1 MVTRNPRLR
10 TIVIV
15 LTAVLLTAPVSGCCN
30 TRESPIASPTPHS
43 EKITI
48 EDKGIICFQKI
59 QPSDNKITVYI
70 STHPDDGCFSSSCT
84 EVVERKGDMQV
95 NEQDLSIH
103 FYSRFVVRPIGY
115 DELTPETP
123 GEVPVCTTDCGGAG
137 FIWFE
142 IEALP
147 EGVYSIW
154 LGENRVG
161 DLEVPIDPTKLTCF
175 EWQ

>member
-1 MVTRNPRLR
+1 MFARNLR
-10 TIVIV
+10 FKTIAVV
-15 LTAVLLTAPVSGCCN
+15 LAAILLAAAVGGCCN
-30 TRESPIASPTPHS
+30 IRETATTSTPYP
-43 EKITI
+43 
-48 EDKGIICFQKI
+48 EDIIMLENRGIVCFQKL
-59 QPSDNKITVYI
+59 QPSDSRITVYI
-70 STHPDDGCFSSSCT
+70 ATHPDDGCFSSSCT
-84 EVVERKGDMQV
+84 EVLERKGDMQI
-95 NEQDLSIH
+95 DKKGFSIH

-123 GEVPVCTTDCGGAG
+123 GEVPVCTADCGGAG

-154 LGENRVG
+154 LGEHKVG